1 MDARTFL
8 TGPTTNYSIGC
19 STGSCLYY
27 PNVGVNVP
35 RDIWH
40 CSDRVEF
47 YNLPSIQNEFNLLV
61 PITQKVANPPRS
73 MNIAFMSQN
82 YTIDGV
88 TGLLRV
94 LSVYR
99 LFGPAVVQSIQGSS
113 IGTLNGVTA
122 SHSGLASMDM
132 TADSWSYT
140 GTFSYAINTTNI
152 KDSPPNNTIFPGT
165 NTVAT
170 TYLPNG
176 SYYGAGITITSF
188 NYNIFAAAT
197 VKFNSPPASTATTCS
212 IFSYLY
218 TEMVA
223 GNA

>member
-1 MDARTFL
+1 MDARTFF
-8 TGPTTNYSIGC
+8 TGPTSNYSIGC
-19 STGSCLYY
+19 STGKCVYY

-61 PITQKVANPPRS
+61 PITQKVANPARS
-73 MNIAFMSQN
+73 MNIAFLAEN
-82 YTIDGV
+82 YTLDGV

-99 LFGPAVVQSIQGSS
+99 LFGPAVAQSIQGGA

-122 SHSGLASMDM
+122 SQCCLSSMDM
-132 TADSWSYT
+132 TADSWTYS
-140 GTFSYAINTTNI
+140 GTFSYAMNTSNI
-152 KDSPPNNTIFPGT
+152 QDNPPNNTIFPGS

-170 TYLPNG
+170 TYPPNG
-176 SYYGAGITITSF
+176 SYYGAGVTITSF

-197 VKFNSPPASTATTCS
+197 VRFNTPPSNSATTCS

-218 TEMVA
+218 
-223 GNA
+223 N